1 MLLTTSGGRNNN
13 MMEVGS
19 ILWKLSYMI
28 HVISNAIFFGI
39 LFSFSF
45 GSSEI
50 LKENIFKSFMKLSF
64 ILVLLV
70 GTTGILLLSIYTI
83 HGLMNDLTSN
93 PVGQSILVMLL
104 GYTIVLFIISL
115 ALIYKGGE
123 ARIFR
128 NLSRIMFF
136 IYLFVYMARTY
147 LTS

>member
-1 MLLTTSGGRNNN
+1 MQLITLGGKTVN

-19 ILWKLSYMI
+19 ILWKLAYMFHI
-28 HVISNAIFFGI
+28 ASNAIFFGI
-39 LFSFSF
+39 LFVFSF
-45 GSSEI
+45 GNSDI
-50 LKENIFKSFMKLSF
+50 LKERLFKHFMKVSF
-64 ILVLLV
+64 ILVLIV

-104 GYTIVLFIISL
+104 GYTIILFFISL

-123 ARIFR
+123 ARIFK

-136 IYLFVYMARTY
+136 IYLFVYITRAY